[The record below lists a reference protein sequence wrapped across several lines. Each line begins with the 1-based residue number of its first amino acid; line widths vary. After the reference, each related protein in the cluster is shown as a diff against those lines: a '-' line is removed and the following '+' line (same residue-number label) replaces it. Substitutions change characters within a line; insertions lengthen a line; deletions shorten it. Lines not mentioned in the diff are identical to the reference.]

1 MNFSKSRALQTR
13 FHAAIPGGSHT
24 YAKGDD
30 QYPEH
35 SAPYIER
42 GAGSHVWDVDGN
54 EFVEYGMGLRAVTLG
69 HAYRPVVEA
78 AQRQMTQ
85 GANFTRPS
93 RIELE
98 CAEELLGL
106 IRGAEMVKFAKNGS
120 DVTTAAVKL
129 SRAFTGR
136 DMVAVCAEQPFFSV
150 EDWFI
155 GSTPVAA
162 GIPDPVK
169 ALTVKFH
176 YNDPASLEA
185 LFSRYPGRIACV
197 MLEPATATE
206 PVNGFLQEV
215 QRLCARHGALFVLD
229 EMITGFRWHLG
240 GGQEY
245 YGVVPDLASFGKAM
259 GNGFSAS
266 ALVGKREIM
275 ALGGLQHDR
284 DRVFLLSTTHG
295 AETHSLAAAIEVMRI
310 YQREKVVEHLWH
322 QGERL
327 RDGLRQV
334 IDGLGLGEHF
344 QVLGLPCNLVYA
356 TRDEKRQPSQAY
368 RTLFLQEMIK
378 RGFIMPSMVVSFSH
392 SDADIDRT
400 VEAAG
405 EALRV
410 YRRALEDG
418 IEKHLVGRPVKP
430 VMRQRN

>member
-13 FHAAIPGGSHT
+13 FHAVIPGGSHT

-69 HAYRPVVEA
+69 HAYGPVVEA
-78 AQRQMTQ
+78 AQRQMTL
-85 GANFTRPS
+85 GANFTRPA

-120 DVTTAAVKL
+120 DATTAAVKL
-129 SRAFTGR
+129 SRAYTGR

-197 MLEPATATE
+197 MLEPATAME
-206 PVNGFLQEV
+206 PANGFLQEV

-259 GNGFSAS
+259 GNGFSVS
-266 ALVGKREIM
+266 ALVGRREIM

-310 YQREKVVEHLWH
+310 YQREKVVEQLWH

-327 RDGLRQV
+327 REGLRQV
-334 IDGLGLGEHF
+334 IDGLGLAEHF

-356 TRDEKRQPSQAY
+356 TRDEQRQPSQAY

-392 SDADIDRT
+392 SDEDIYRT

-405 EALRV
+405 EALGV
-410 YRRALEDG
+410 YRRALADG
-418 IEKHLVGRPVKP
+418 IGKHLVGRPVKP

>member
-13 FHAAIPGGSHT
+13 FHATIPGGSHT

-42 GAGSHVWDVDGN
+42 GAGCHVWDVDGN

-69 HAYRPVVEA
+69 HAYGPVVEA

-85 GANFTRPS
+85 GANFTRPA

-185 LFSRYPGRIACV
+185 LFSHYPGRIACV
-197 MLEPATATE
+197 MLEPATAME

-259 GNGFSAS
+259 GNGFSVS

-275 ALGGLQHDR
+275 ALGGLQHDG

-334 IDGLGLGEHF
+334 ADGLGLPEHF

-356 TRDEKRQPSQAY
+356 TRDEKRQPSQAF

-392 SDADIDRT
+392 SDEDIDRT

>member
-1 MNFSKSRALQTR
+1 
-13 FHAAIPGGSHT
+13 
-24 YAKGDD
+24 
-30 QYPEH
+30 
-35 SAPYIER
+35 
-42 GAGSHVWDVDGN
+42 
-54 EFVEYGMGLRAVTLG
+54 
-69 HAYRPVVEA
+69 
-78 AQRQMTQ
+78 
-85 GANFTRPS
+85 
-93 RIELE
+93 
-98 CAEELLGL
+98 
-106 IRGAEMVKFAKNGS
+106 
-120 DVTTAAVKL
+120 VTTAAVKL
-129 SRAFTGR
+129 SRAYTGR

-197 MLEPATATE
+197 MLEPATAME

-259 GNGFSAS
+259 GNGFSVS
-266 ALVGKREIM
+266 ALVGKRDIM

-310 YQREKVVEHLWH
+310 YQREKVVEQLWH

-327 RDGLRQV
+327 REGLRQV
-334 IDGLGLGEHF
+334 IDGLGLAEHF

-356 TRDEKRQPSQAY
+356 TRDEQRQPSQAY

-392 SDADIDRT
+392 SDEDIDRT

-405 EALRV
+405 EALGV
-410 YRRALEDG
+410 YRRALADG
-418 IEKHLVGRPVKP
+418 IGKHLVGRPVKP
-430 VMRQRN
+430 VMRRRN